1 MRGQYVV
8 RRPVPNAYLVR
19 QRDRRRRR
27 ELGVVVLAVLP
38 LAAALLSYVWIDSQ
52 LLDIGYEI
60 HRLEKILT
68 EEEQL
73 ERKLLMETSYLSG
86 PERVEERARR
96 ELGLAPATL
105 DQLIFAEEIR

>member
-27 ELGVVVLAVLP
+27 ELGIVVLTVLP
-38 LAAALLSYVWIDSQ
+38 LAAALLSYVWIDVQ

-60 HRLEKILT
+60 HRLERALT
-68 EEEQL
+68 EEQKK
-73 ERKLLMETSYLSG
+73 ERRLLMEASYLSG

-96 ELGLAPATL
+96 ELGLEPASL
-105 DQLIFAEEIR
+105 DQVVFAEEIR